1 MTKKLFPALW
11 LCFLSIQTLF
21 AQYQLG
27 LTTSGFGGTHLVY
40 ANPAFLANPR
50 HHVYVNLASAQFGA
64 TNNYVRYEG
73 GLKFGNISDI
83 SFDKD
88 KLTYDNSGKTKF
100 LSTGFDIR
108 LPSVLVAMSPKHS
121 IALTSRARLLV
132 QGRNFNQEFAQI
144 IVEGIDL
151 DKFQNKPFENYSFNA
166 GAYGFSEL
174 ALSYARVIKDDEKS
188 SLKAGITFKKLNGYA
203 AAYVNA
209 QDFSFQLNTEPDPNL
224 PIEEQTVANIKNISL
239 QYGYVDPSVIGNL
252 TPAQVIFGNGLP
264 GSGIGFDFGA
274 SYEKKAENSRYPMDY
289 QYRIGFA
296 LMDIGGVRFKS
307 SSAIQAYNITRTN
320 KKLVLDDFDDIDTDD
335 DDDYAEQ
342 VQSVIN
348 NALDITP
355 NEKKDNLK
363 FGLPTT
369 MNVNFDYRIYKKVYV
384 NAFWIQGLRSQKSTA
399 AYPLSVFS
407 VTPRVQ
413 MKWLEVALPVS
424 LVNNY
429 KNLAVGAMARLGFLY
444 VGTDNLAGALGGGSI
459 YGTDFYFGLNIP
471 VFQRKREGRSDES
484 TEEIE
489 SSK

>member
-1 MTKKLFPALW
+1 MTKKLLPALW
-11 LCFLSIQTLF
+11 LCFLSIQTLS

-50 HHVYVNLASAQFGA
+50 HHVYVNLVSAQLGV
-64 TNNYVRYEG
+64 TNNYVRYSG
-73 GLKFGNISDI
+73 GLDFSNINIDN
-83 SFDKD
+83 D
-88 KLTYDNSGKTKF
+88 KLIYDNSKKTKF

-151 DKFQNKPFENYSFNA
+151 DKFQNQPFENYSFNA
-166 GAYGFSEL
+166 GIYGFSEL

-203 AAYVNA
+203 AAYVNV

-224 PIEEQTVANIKNISL
+224 PIEEQTAANIKNISL
-239 QYGYVDPSVIGNL
+239 QYGYVNPSVFGNL
-252 TPAQVIFGNGLP
+252 TTAQLIFGGGLP
-264 GSGIGFDFGA
+264 GSGVGFDFGLA
-274 SYEKKAENSRYPMDY
+274 YEKKAENSKYPMDY

-296 LMDIGGVRFKS
+296 LMDMGGVRFKG
-307 SSAIQAYNITRTN
+307 SSAVQAYNITRTN
-320 KKLVLDDFDDIDTDD
+320 KKLVLDDFNDIDTNDD

-348 NALDITP
+348 NSLDITP
-355 NEKKDNLK
+355 NEKKDNFA

-369 MNVNFDYRIYKKVYV
+369 MHINFDYRIYKKLYV

-399 AYPLSVFS
+399 AYALSVFS

-413 MKWLEVALPVS
+413 MKWLEVALPIS

-444 VGTDNLAGALGGGSI
+444 LGTDNLAGALGGGNI

-471 VFQRKREGRSDES
+471 VFKRKREGRSDEVS
-484 TEEIE
+484 E
-489 SSK
+489 